1 MNTFEK
7 HMQSNKSHTANGW
20 STEVTIQS
28 FPHGISKNQNKIRIT
43 KLTKKNNIG
52 I

>member
-7 HMQSNKSHTANGW
+7 HMQSNRSLTANGW

-28 FPHGISKNQNKIRIT
+28 FPNGISKN
-43 KLTKKNNIG
+43 KKNKDSQISKKKT

>member
-7 HMQSNKSHTANGW
+7 HMQSNKSLTANGW

-28 FPHGISKNQNKIRIT
+28 FPNGICKNKKKVKIT
-43 KLTKKNNIG
+43 KLIKKNNID